1 MATAIATRQSIKN
14 QPLPDGLDALWDRG
28 LEYCNHLFIRPGSFL
43 QQAEKV
49 VALENDY
56 SKLSQEQL
64 QNQAANLRQIFR
76 LNRDTPDILYQA
88 FALIREAAYRQ
99 LRQKPFLVQVA
110 AALAMHRGCIAEL
123 ATGEGK
129 TLAATM
135 AVVVNAWRGKG
146 CHVITFNDYLAKRDA
161 QSMAALYRFCG
172 LQVAH
177 IEGSMAPE
185 QRRQAYNA
193 DITYC
198 TNKEAVADFLRDQL
212 QIGSAKGLPKLLR
225 SHSHNRPS
233 PPATVVQRG
242 LYFAIVDEADS
253 ILIDEAVTP
262 LIISAEGAAPQQV
275 ATHAQAAHIVSKF
288 DRDTHYRINPQYRQA
303 ELTLQGKQQ
312 AHDVSD
318 SLGSFWKGQRRREEI
333 ITQAIIAR
341 ELYQRDKHYVVDDGR
356 IIIVDES
363 TGRLM
368 PDRSWRN
375 GMHQAIEAKEHVEIN
390 PPKETLARLSFQRFF
405 RSYKK
410 LAGMTGTARQAA
422 GELWQ
427 VYRLPVVPIPTNQPC
442 LRKILPPLILPT
454 IEEKQQ
460 RILQEVLDIHKTG
473 RPVLIGTKS
482 ILSSRQISDLL
493 RQHQL
498 PHQVLN
504 AINHEQEAEIVA
516 AAGQRGRITVAT
528 NMAGRGTD
536 IKLGLGVASLGGLH
550 VIAAEANE
558 STRIDRQLYGRAAR
572 QGDPGSVRSIISLED
587 ERVNQYGKKAASLL
601 QRIHSKTSPGAWL
614 KMAKG
619 LLRFV
624 YLVAETTGRQQRK
637 NVLSTDQW
645 LDEHLGF
652 SGKLFS

>member
-1 MATAIATRQSIKN
+1 MPKQSIKS

-28 LEYCNHLFIRPGSFL
+28 LEYCNQIFIRPKAFL

-76 LNRDTPDILYQA
+76 INRDTPDILNRA
-88 FALIREAAYRQ
+88 FALIREVAYRQ
-99 LRQKPFLVQVA
+99 LQQKPFRVQVA
-110 AALAMHRGCIAEL
+110 AALAMNRGCIAEL

-129 TLAATM
+129 TLAAAM

-161 QSMAALYRFCG
+161 ESMADLYRFCG
-172 LQVAH
+172 LHVAY
-177 IEGSMAPE
+177 IEGSMPPE
-185 QRRQAYNA
+185 QRRHAYNA

-212 QIGSAKGLPKLLR
+212 QAGSAKGLTKRLR
-225 SHSHNRPS
+225 SYSHNRPS
-233 PPATVVQRG
+233 PLDNVVQRG

-262 LIISAEGAAPQQV
+262 LIISAEGAAPQHV
-275 ATHAQAAHIVSKF
+275 ATHAQAAGIVSKF

-312 AHDVSD
+312 AHDMSD

-341 ELYQRDKHYVVDDGR
+341 ELYQRDKHYVVDHGR

-368 PDRSWRN
+368 PDRTWRN
-375 GMHQAIEAKEHVEIN
+375 GMHQAIEAKENVEIN
-390 PPKETLARLSFQRFF
+390 PPRETLARLSFQRFF
-405 RSYKK
+405 RTYKK
-410 LAGMTGTARQAA
+410 LAGMTGTAQQAA
-422 GELWQ
+422 HELWQ
-427 VYRLPVVPIPTNQPC
+427 VYRLPVVPIPTNKPC

-454 IEEKQQ
+454 MKEKQQ

-482 ILSSRQISDLL
+482 IISSKQISDLL
-493 RQHQL
+493 RQRHL

-504 AINHEQEAEIVA
+504 AVNHEQEAAIVA
-516 AAGQRGRITVAT
+516 AAGQQGHITVAT

-536 IKLGLGVASLGGLH
+536 IKLGRGVASLGGLH

-587 ERVNQYGKKAASLL
+587 ELANRYGKNMALLL
-601 QRIHSKTSPGAWL
+601 QKIHPKTNPGKWTAVAKSFFRYVCL
-614 KMAKG
+614 K
-619 LLRFV
+619 
-624 YLVAETTGRQQRK
+624 AETTGRRQRK
-637 NVLSTDQW
+637 EVLRTDQW

-652 SGKLFS
+652 SGKPFS